1 MTLLKE
7 KRISADVISEVKQRA
22 DLVTVI
28 SEHIALRKS
37 GKDYMGLCPFHEDK
51 SPSFSVSPT
60 KQLYYCFGCTAGG
73 DAIKFLMEIG
83 RNSFEEVVTSLAHRY
98 NIFIPEIVP
107 QNSQNPVKEC
117 RVPVSPTES
126 TELARLPNR
135 PTDIPNAI
143 SGRRTQKLSIAMV
156 TSVGYNASKHPT
168 QPSPKGYSK
177 ITLPWH
183 INEQGEAVNKKGTH
197 PWQPYRLDE
206 VDAICLRQM
215 VTCRRGRKLR

>member
-98 NIFIPEIVP
+98 NIFIPEIGA
-107 QNSQNPVKEC
+107 QNSQNPVKEYGFPFRPPNQPSWRDC
-117 RVPVSPTES
+117 PTDRQISPTQSAAEGH
-126 TELARLPNR
+126 RNY
-135 PTDIPNAI
+135 
-143 SGRRTQKLSIAMV
+143 LS
-156 TSVGYNASKHPT
+156 
-168 QPSPKGYSK
+168 
-177 ITLPWH
+177 LW
-183 INEQGEAVNKKGTH
+183 
-197 PWQPYRLDE
+197 
-206 VDAICLRQM
+206 
-215 VTCRRGRKLR
+215 